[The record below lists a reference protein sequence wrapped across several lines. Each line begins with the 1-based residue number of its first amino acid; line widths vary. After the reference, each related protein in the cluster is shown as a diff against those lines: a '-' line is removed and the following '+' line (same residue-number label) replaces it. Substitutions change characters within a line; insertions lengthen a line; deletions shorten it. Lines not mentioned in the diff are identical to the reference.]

1 MIEKITYIES
11 DQFSPYRNL
20 AVEEYL
26 LLHCEPQECIL
37 YLWQNQNTVVIGRN
51 QNAWKECK
59 VESLEENGVVTLTV
73 NKGQHLRTRCADL
86 LHHSS

>member
-1 MIEKITYIES
+1 MVEKITYIES
-11 DQFSPYRNL
+11 GQFHPYKSL

-59 VESLEENGVVTLTV
+59 VESLEENG
-73 NKGQHLRTRCADL
+73 GHLARRLSGAERYIMIWEI
-86 LHHSS
+86 

>member
-1 MIEKITYIES
+1 MVTKLTYIES
-11 DQFSPYRNL
+11 DQVNPYKNL

-59 VESLEENGVVTLTV
+59 VESLEEMEDIWHVVFPV
-73 NKGQHLRTRCADL
+73 AERYIMIWEI
-86 LHHSS
+86 